1 MNRFRTS
8 DFVRVRDLW
17 RRVFVRAVFCSNA
30 WRVGTLCTS
39 CAIMVSAACDGQFLM
54 VCLRF
59 VLCEEIQNVV
69 YADSSSAM
77 NWGYSKG
84 LWQGSWPA
92 DKDVEE

>member
-1 MNRFRTS
+1 
-8 DFVRVRDLW
+8 
-17 RRVFVRAVFCSNA
+17 
-30 WRVGTLCTS
+30 
-39 CAIMVSAACDGQFLM
+39 MVSAACDGQFLM